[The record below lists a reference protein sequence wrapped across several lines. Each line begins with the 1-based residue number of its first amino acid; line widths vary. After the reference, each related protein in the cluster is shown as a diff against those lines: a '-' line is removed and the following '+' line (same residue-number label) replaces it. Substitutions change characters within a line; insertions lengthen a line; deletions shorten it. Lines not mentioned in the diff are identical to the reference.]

1 MENLN
6 LILPEIFIS
15 LSIMF
20 LLVLGVFKKNSSKFT
35 FNLSLLVFLITGIIT
50 INETFSVSRITLFN
64 ESIIIDY
71 MSSLMKLITLS
82 GGFLVLVISSS
93 YLKIFKLHNIEYPI
107 LILSSVLG
115 MMIMISSND
124 LIVFY
129 MGLELQSLAL
139 YVLATY
145 NRDQLK
151 SSEAGLKYFVL
162 SALSSGLL
170 LYGCSLIYGF
180 TGSTNFNV
188 IANQFNTNE
197 YAITFGIVF
206 ILVGLAFKISAV
218 PFHMWA
224 PDVYEGSPTSVTLFF
239 TIVPKIA
246 ALTVFI
252 RFLFVPFFDLIEQW
266 QMILVFLSIASMLFG
281 AIAAIGQ
288 KNLKRLIA
296 YSSIS
301 HMGYALAGLTT
312 GTNEGIQ
319 SSISY
324 ISIYLVM
331 NLAFFSCI
339 FMLKREDKYCNEKL
353 TNAKDA
359 FSGISLDR
367 NFRSKIMRSKGGHMV
382 NPSSGMVS
390 MMTISVI
397 DALRRVSNVEAPVF
411 LDTPGRSLDYK
422 HKEELLNYFWQN
434 DGHQFL
440 IFAHSGEF
448 DTEETLQKHAD
459 KLAKAW
465 SLSWPGDHIDTC
477 YACGSKKIEGS
488 YNSTI
493 NVCKDCND

>member
-1 MENLN
+1 MNNIE
-6 LILPEIFIS
+6 LIFPEIFIS

-20 LLVLGVFKKNSSKFT
+20 LLILGVFKKDSSKIIH
-35 FNLSLLVFLITGIIT
+35 NISLLVLLITAVIT
-50 INETFSVSRITLFN
+50 FNETLSINPTTLFN

-71 MSSLMKLITLS
+71 LSSFMKIITLLAA
-82 GGFLVLVISSS
+82 FVVLLISSN
-93 YLKIFKLHNIEYPI
+93 YLRIFKIFKIEYPI

-139 YVLATY
+139 YVLATF

-180 TGSTNFNV
+180 TGSTNFTV
-188 IANQFNTNE
+188 ISNQFTADE

-239 TIVPKIA
+239 TMVPKIA

-252 RFLFVPFFDLIEQW
+252 RFLYVPFLNLIDQW

-288 KNLKRLIA
+288 NNLKRLIA

-301 HMGYALAGLTT
+301 HIGYALAGLAT
-312 GTNEGIQ
+312 GSNDGIQ
-319 SSISY
+319 SSVIY
-324 ISIYLVM
+324 ITIYIIM
-331 NLAFFSCI
+331 NLGFFSCLLMI
-339 FMLKREDKYCNEKL
+339 KRNNIYYEQIDDL
-353 TNAKDA
+353 
-359 FSGISLDR
+359 SGLSKNHPLLSISLLIILFSLAGIPPLAGFFAKFYIFKSVIEQSMYFLAIVGLLSTVVAAFYYLRIIKIMYFDEEKDSYDKDH
-367 NFRSKIMRSKGGHMV
+367 NLWLKLSLTVSTILILMYFIFPSELIDVVSKI
-382 NPSSGMVS
+382 N
-390 MMTISVI
+390 II
-397 DALRRVSNVEAPVF
+397 
-411 LDTPGRSLDYK
+411 
-422 HKEELLNYFWQN
+422 
-434 DGHQFL
+434 
-440 IFAHSGEF
+440 
-448 DTEETLQKHAD
+448 
-459 KLAKAW
+459 
-465 SLSWPGDHIDTC
+465 
-477 YACGSKKIEGS
+477 
-488 YNSTI
+488 
-493 NVCKDCND
+493 